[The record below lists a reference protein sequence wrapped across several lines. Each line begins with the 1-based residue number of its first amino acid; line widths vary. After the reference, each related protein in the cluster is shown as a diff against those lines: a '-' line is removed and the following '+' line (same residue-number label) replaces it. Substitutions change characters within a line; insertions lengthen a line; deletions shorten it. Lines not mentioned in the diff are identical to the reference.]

1 MRRFRGSGRCSLR
14 VIPGGSA
21 RSETAARTLSTRSA
35 MVGGLAGCY
44 LGYFGGMRLGLGDL
58 GDGVE
63 HGSER
68 GVADG
73 KAGGGWHEI
82 EIAGGGDGQR
92 LGRRLSRRRF
102 NGRRFAGRR
111 FGLGL
116 LVRVAYEKL
125 FSGGRRDGV
134 LGSVGDRRCDWSGGL
149 HRGDFLS
156 LLLLVGDAELFF
168 HLPAE
173 LVG

>member
-1 MRRFRGSGRCSLR
+1 MRRLRSSVRCSMRL
-14 VIPGGSA
+14 IPGSSA

-63 HGSER
+63 HGSKR

-82 EIAGGGDGQR
+82 EVAGGGNGYWRVIGQ
-92 LGRRLSRRRF
+92 GF
-102 NGRRFAGRR
+102 GNGQ
-111 FGLGL
+111 
-116 LVRVAYEKL
+116 
-125 FSGGRRDGV
+125 
-134 LGSVGDRRCDWSGGL
+134 
-149 HRGDFLS
+149 
-156 LLLLVGDAELFF
+156 
-168 HLPAE
+168 
-173 LVG
+173 